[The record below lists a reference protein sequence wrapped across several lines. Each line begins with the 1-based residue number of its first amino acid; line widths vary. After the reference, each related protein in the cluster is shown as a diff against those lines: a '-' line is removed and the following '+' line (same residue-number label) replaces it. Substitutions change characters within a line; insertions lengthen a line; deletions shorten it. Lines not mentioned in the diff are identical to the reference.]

1 MLTHLAIKDFAV
13 VRAAEL
19 EFGEGMTVISGE
31 TGAGKSLL
39 VDALGFLSG
48 LRADS
53 GVVRHGAERAELSA
67 EFQPVAGSPALAWLA
82 DHELDDDGQC
92 QLRRVIRADGG
103 SRAWINGRSVTLSQ
117 LTDLAGRLVEIHGQ
131 HEHQALLARHSQLEL
146 LDAYAGNQAEARAV
160 RDAARHWNA
169 LLGEREQ
176 LSGQG
181 DVSDRINYLEHQ
193 LAELQREDLAPV
205 ALEALVA
212 GHRRQAHA
220 AGLIAACDAALVGLS
235 GDDGPSFS
243 RQLQHTRA
251 DLARQVEHEPRLRGV
266 DNLLESAT
274 IQIEEALALLGQ
286 VRDDLDV
293 DPGQLDE
300 LERRLVRVH
309 DLARKHRV
317 PLDGLQEQ
325 HDRLAAELESLR
337 GAGERLLKL
346 NDEIEAART
355 QWRTTA
361 DALSRTRQR
370 AAKAL
375 GDTTSALI
383 AELGMG
389 GGRFEVALEPHDG
402 ERPDPSGAERT
413 EFLVSA
419 NAGQPPRPL
428 RKVASGGE
436 LARISL
442 AIEVAAL
449 GLDAVPTMVFDE
461 VDTGIGGAVAEIVGQ
476 KLRALGAQ
484 RQVLCVTHLPQVAA
498 QGHAHY
504 RVSKAPVDGMTQ
516 SAVEKLGAKQREEE
530 LARMLG
536 GVEVSKEAHAA
547 AKRLLANAV

>member
-1 MLTHLAIKDFAV
+1 MLRHLAIKDFAV
-13 VRAAEL
+13 VRSAEL
-19 EFGEGMTVISGE
+19 EFGDGMTVISGE

-53 GVVRHGAERAELSA
+53 GVVRHGADRAELSA
-67 EFQPVAGSPALAWLA
+67 EFQPAADSPTMAWLA
-82 DHELDDDGQC
+82 ENELDDDGQC

-117 LTDLAGRLVEIHGQ
+117 LAELAGRLVEIHGQ
-131 HEHQALLARHSQLEL
+131 HEHQALLARQSQLDL
-146 LDAYAGNQAEARAV
+146 LDAFARNAAERQAV
-160 RDAARHWNA
+160 REAAQHWTA
-169 LLGEREQ
+169 LLRERER

-193 LAELQREDLAPV
+193 LAELQREDLAPA
-205 ALEALVA
+205 ALEQLVA
-212 GHRRQAHA
+212 NHRRQAHA
-220 AGLIAACDAALVGLS
+220 AALIAACDAALSGLA
-235 GDDGPSFS
+235 GDDAPSLA
-243 RQLQHTRA
+243 RLLQHTRSN
-251 DLARQVEHEPRLRGV
+251 LARQAEHEPRLREV
-266 DNLLESAT
+266 DAMLESAG

-286 VRDDLDV
+286 VRDDLDA
-293 DPGQLDE
+293 DPGQFDE
-300 LERRLVRVH
+300 LERRLARVH

-317 PLDGLQEQ
+317 PLDGLQAQ
-325 HDRLAAELESLR
+325 QDRLAAELDGLQ
-337 GAGERLLKL
+337 GAGERLLHL
-346 NDEIEAART
+346 DGEIEAART
-355 QWRTTA
+355 RWREAAAAPT
-361 DALSRTRQR
+361 RTRRQ
-370 AAKAL
+370 AGKTLSA
-375 GDTTSALI
+375 TTTALI

-389 GGRFEVALEPHDG
+389 GGRFEVALEAQET
-402 ERPDPSGAERT
+402 ERPDPGGAERA

-516 SAVEKLGAKQREEE
+516 SAVERLGAKQREEE